1 MKTTNMPGF
10 TAEASLFS
18 RRGHYQQLATDFNR
32 EAAVHLA
39 LRISRGPLAA
49 TCTSTDGSR
58 LVLVRVPAGLV
69 NQDADVLRSSPEVS
83 RPSSPRRM

>member
-18 RRGHYQQLATDFNR
+18 RRGHYQQLATNFNP

-49 TCTSTDGSR
+49 TCTSTDGGSTCHC
-58 LVLVRVPAGLV
+58 AGACWAG
-69 NQDADVLRSSPEVS
+69 QSGCGCPEVIAGS
-83 RPSSPRRM
+83 IQTL